1 VSRLRSAVVPRE
13 GRHELLARLVGFL
26 NYDLHHFFLD
36 LRYKM
41 PKSDYVNE
49 KGYGPKKGEKRKKK
63 PAGSRLAFDD
73 TPDSKKR
80 PDAAKGRKK
89 TTKKGDARKGKVA
102 GSRLAFDDTKQ
113 EKKKD
118 EKPKKKSSGGGWIAH
133 VKAVQKKE
141 GITYKEAMSKA
152 SATYKK

>member
-1 VSRLRSAVVPRE
+1 
-13 GRHELLARLVGFL
+13 
-26 NYDLHHFFLD
+26 
-36 LRYKM
+36 M

-49 KGYGPKKGEKRKKK
+49 KGFGAKKGEKRKKK

-113 EKKKD
+113 EKDKKD
-118 EKPKKKSSGGGWIAH
+118 EKPKKKASAWVDH

-141 GITYKEAMSKA
+141 GISYKAAMSKA